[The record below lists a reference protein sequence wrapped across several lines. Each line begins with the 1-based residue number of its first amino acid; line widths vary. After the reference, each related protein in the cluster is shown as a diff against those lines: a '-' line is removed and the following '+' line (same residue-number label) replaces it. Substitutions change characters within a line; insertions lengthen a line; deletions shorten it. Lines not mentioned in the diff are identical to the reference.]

1 MENIKVNRQKLQ
13 FGNLQFLAKQIVE
26 GFISGIH
33 KSPFFGFSSEFA
45 EHRLYNSG
53 ESTKHIDWKLFAR
66 TDKLY
71 TKRYEEETNMRCH
84 FVVDVSSSMYYPKLK
99 ELKKKKLNK
108 IGFSVLAAASIIELV
123 KKQRDA
129 VGLSIYSD
137 ELHFSVEEKGSER
150 HIQMI
155 YHQLDEALANSLENK
170 GTRTYTFLHQ
180 MAERLKRRS
189 MIVIFSDML
198 QTEVEQEKI
207 FEALRH
213 LKYYKHQVVLFHV
226 LENQSEVNF
235 KFSEGPKRFLDVESG
250 DFIDLYPNQVKISY
264 QNQMNKF
271 LYNLKLKCQQYQI
284 SYQQVDVAQDIDSV
298 LRRFLLERNK

>member
-1 MENIKVNRQKLQ
+1 MGKLDIKQQKLR
-13 FGNLQFLAKQIVE
+13 FGNLQLLAKQVVE

-33 KSPFFGFSSEFA
+33 KSPFHGFSSEFA

-84 FVVDVSSSMYYPKLK
+84 FVVDVSSSMYYPALK
-99 ELKKKKLNK
+99 ELNQKNLNK

-129 VGLSIYSD
+129 VGLSLYSD
-137 ELHFSVEEKGSER
+137 QLHFSVGEKGSER

-155 YHQLDEALANSLENK
+155 YHQLDEALANPPENK

-180 MAERLKRRS
+180 IAERLNRRS
-189 MIVIFSDML
+189 MVVVFSDML

-213 LKYYKHQVVLFHV
+213 LKYYKHQVILFHV
-226 LENQSEVNF
+226 LDNNAEVDF
-235 KFSEGPKRFLDVESG
+235 GFADAPKRFFDVESG
-250 DFIDLYPNQVKISY
+250 EFIDLYASQLKSSY
-264 QNQMNKF
+264 QQQMKQF
-271 LYNLKLKCQQYQI
+271 LYDLQLKCQQYKI
-284 SYQQVDVAQDIDSV
+284 SYQQVDVAQDVDAV
-298 LRRFLLERNK
+298 LRRFLAERSK